1 MAVYFDVYNDSSP
14 CILAHGNHIFWQVL
28 NLSGLFFVHYHYAV
42 CVLEWFLQPKW
53 RGKKGNLHNGLCYL
67 NPFTLCEISKT
78 AWCRITTHLF
88 LLSLA
93 SIHTSLQSCCIID
106 SSISIIVYH
115 NSMQQTYCTSS
126 STYHNIIGEEIAI
139 WVVQLTAKQIQWNM
153 DGP

>member
-28 NLSGLFFVHYHYAV
+28 NLASLFLCIIIMQSVYWNVFYNQNGVA
-42 CVLEWFLQPKW
+42 
-53 RGKKGNLHNGLCYL
+53 KKGLYNGLCYL